1 MKNILAFAGSNSST
15 SINFKFVSHAV
26 SLIKDHKVELLNLKD
41 FDIPMYSADFEE
53 QSGIPESIVKL
64 NEHIQNVDALL
75 ISVNEHN
82 GGLSAFFKNCIDW
95 LSRNDRDFLKNK
107 KLCILSTSPGRGAA
121 QMANDY
127 AVEILP
133 RFGAEIVSSFAL
145 ASFGHSFSEDKGITD
160 ENQNKDFKAAL
171 NQFLKAIA

>member
-15 SINFKFVSHAV
+15 SINFKLVSYAASVIEGH
-26 SLIKDHKVELLNLKD
+26 HVELINLKD
-41 FDIPMYSADFEE
+41 FDIPIYSADMED
-53 QSGIPESIVKL
+53 QQGIPESIIQL
-64 NEHIQNVDALL
+64 NKHIKNAEALL

-82 GGLSAFFKNCIDW
+82 GGLSAFFKNCMDW
-95 LSRNDRDFLKNK
+95 LSRNDRNFLNDKP
-107 KLCILSTSPGRGAA
+107 LCILSTSPGRGAA
-121 QMANDY
+121 KMANDY

-133 RFGAEIVSSFAL
+133 RFGAEIVSHFAL
-145 ASFGHSFSEDKGITD
+145 ASFGHSFSEEDGITD

>member
-26 SLIKDHKVELLNLKD
+26 STIKEHKVELINLRD
-41 FDIPMYSADFEE
+41 FDIPMYSSDLEE
-53 QSGIPESIVKL
+53 KNGIPQSIVKL
-64 NEHIQNVDALL
+64 NEHIQNAEALL

-82 GGLSAFFKNCIDW
+82 GGLSAFFKNCMDW
-95 LSRNDRDFLKNK
+95 LSRNDRNFLNGK
-107 KLCILSTSPGRGAA
+107 KLCILSTSPGRGGAK
-121 QMANDY
+121 MANDY

-133 RFGAEIVSSFAL
+133 RFGAEIVSHFAL

-160 ENQNKDFKAAL
+160 ENQDKDFKAAL

>member
-26 SLIKDHKVELLNLKD
+26 SPIKDHKVELLNLKD

-53 QSGIPESIVKL
+53 QNGIPESIVKL
-64 NEHIQNVDALL
+64 NEHIQNADALL

-82 GGLSAFFKNCIDW
+82 GGLSAFFKNCMDW
-95 LSRNDRDFLKNK
+95 LSRNDRNFLKDK

-145 ASFGHSFSEDKGITD
+145 ASFGHHFSEEDGITD
-160 ENQNKDFKAAL
+160 DAQRQDFQKVL
-171 NQFLKAIA
+171 DTFVKEIQ